1 MSQVSIDGVI
11 RGLNTIGFENSGN
24 MGHTLYPNRH
34 EDNSFKNANDYYN
47 DYALADVGG
56 SSLSSRVYHLAR
68 KASELNWLH
77 PRAKSKSEGLN
88 FSQGTINYNFSY
100 DDRPPNIIQG
110 SITEDISINDTHP
123 GQLFTAIPV
132 IGRNQPVLQYMNAR
146 SEYKRSLSINVNMA
160 PFQANWIEG
169 AEAIISAS
177 GYWDDAVGVQALGV
191 TSADTNNS
199 ILWWLH
205 SKKPSVAYTSN
216 FAKIFDAANPANE
229 TSTNGFTNYVIPG
242 RCFHSAPTESW
253 NPRTGQYTY
262 SIEWTFERIY

>member
-1 MSQVSIDGVI
+1 M
-11 RGLNTIGFENSGN
+11 
-24 MGHTLYPNRH
+24 
-34 EDNSFKNANDYYN
+34 
-47 DYALADVGG
+47 
-56 SSLSSRVYHLAR
+56 
-68 KASELNWLH
+68 
-77 PRAKSKSEGLN
+77 
-88 FSQGTINYNFSY
+88 
-100 DDRPPNIIQG
+100 
-110 SITEDISINDTHP
+110 
-123 GQLFTAIPV
+123 
-132 IGRNQPVLQYMNAR
+132 
-146 SEYKRSLSINVNMA
+146 
-160 PFQANWIEG
+160 
-169 AEAIISAS
+169 
-177 GYWDDAVGVQALGV
+177 QALGV